1 MIAVDLDGTL
11 LGGTSPHYGCLP
23 SGLTSLRRAFN
34 LGTRICL
41 ITGRDLDYIREL
53 LDREKVVPRTE
64 GWPSVLI
71 PEERLVFYWQGSS
84 FEPDERWNHMV
95 LAAERSHFTF
105 LQREVG
111 LLLDKMIVQQM
122 DSSARLANKV
132 KEEQRGFVEII
143 FGSSEA
149 ARQGEALLRKWLA
162 EQQLPYL
169 PVRNIAGV
177 AVRHESV
184 GKGKVLAHVCEALG
198 FDRSRVLAV
207 GDSTNDLSMLDGTLG
222 FAPAAPANAEPEVKE
237 VVSRAGGY
245 IACGMYGEGI
255 AETLRILLAKS

>member
-1 MIAVDLDGTL
+1 MQLQMIAVDLDGTL

-23 SGLTSLRRAFN
+23 SGLTSLRRAFK

-41 ITGRDLDYIREL
+41 ITGRDLDYIQKL
-53 LDREKVVPRTE
+53 LDREQVAPQTE
-64 GWPSVLI
+64 GWPGVLI

-84 FEPDERWNHMV
+84 FEPDEQWNHMV
-95 LAAERSHFTF
+95 LTAERSHFTF
-105 LQREVG
+105 LQREIA

-122 DSSARLANKV
+122 DSSACFADRA

-143 FGSSEA
+143 FGSAEA

-177 AVRHESV
+177 AIRHETV
-184 GKGKVLAHVCEALG
+184 GKGKVLAHVCNALG
-198 FDRSRVLAV
+198 FDRSRVLAI

-222 FAPAAPANAEPEVKE
+222 FATAAPANAEPR
-237 VVSRAGGY
+237 SRK
-245 IACGMYGEGI
+245 
-255 AETLRILLAKS
+255 L